1 MRKIGIGVD
10 ALSGNIR
17 LNPEALNSWPVVGA
31 SRTYEPELVCISS
44 VHDQY
49 PPGIPVSA
57 ILSPPRLN
65 PSGVIFNI
73 PNSGK
78 MTIILVEE
86 ASVLQ
91 MQVR

>member
-10 ALSGNIR
+10 VLSGNIR
-17 LNPEALNSWPVVGA
+17 LYPESFNSWSVVGA
-31 SRTYEPELVCISS
+31 SRTYEPELVGISS
-44 VHDQY
+44 VHDQSSS
-49 PPGIPVSA
+49 GIPVSA
-57 ILSPPRLN
+57 ILSPPRLTPN
-65 PSGVIFNI
+65 RVIFNI

-91 MQVR
+91 MQER